1 MDGLTIKYNDLT
13 AEEFITLWETVW
25 GPGPGLE
32 QTRLAMA
39 HTLFRISVWDGDK
52 IVAMA
57 RTLGDMGLD
66 YYIKDVVVRPEY
78 QHRGIGRRM
87 IQELL
92 KFVGDHG
99 VGGTD
104 IFIELAAAP
113 EKAPFYE
120 KLGFDANDAVR
131 LKLMKH
137 V

>member
-1 MDGLTIKYNDLT
+1 MDGLTVKYNELT
-13 AEEFITLWETVW
+13 AEEFIALWETVW
-25 GPGPGLE
+25 GSGPGLE

-57 RTLGDMGLD
+57 RMLGDMGLD

-78 QHRGIGRRM
+78 QRRGIGRGM
-87 IQELL
+87 IRELL
-92 KFVGDHG
+92 KFVSDHG

-104 IFIELAAAP
+104 IFIELTAAT
-113 EKAPFYE
+113 EKTPFYE
-120 KLGFDANDAVR
+120 KMGFDANDAVR
-131 LKLMKH
+131 LKLMKR